1 MLLNESKLKMAA
13 IFQGAVMAVLLLGS
27 YSCGQLPPSQV
38 QGQLTPGDQRGPE
51 PYDSLDWYFP
61 CPFDD
66 AASPERLV
74 VPAQTDP
81 RKLIL
86 EGVGPFNF
94 IKEYMVRLP
103 VKIHG
108 RVCPWKLVHREVT
121 FIVDVSG
128 SMSDTDPEVDVKPI
142 DGVRV
147 DDAAVAKTCGRLK
160 ALEAILAKMPAGKT
174 KFAVATYDSV
184 VVKFS
189 THLFDNKNDLYDDL
203 LRGESAS
210 VKIKDVI
217 CRAGLSTTYKAGLDK
232 AKDILLTGEGAA
244 TKEIIFLSDGEPT
257 DVRADI
263 LATTNDFKTNGV
275 TIGGRK
281 QSISIA
287 TVLLGTAV
295 TSDILKSM
303 ASVDNSVSPPA
314 PIFAKAAN
322 ASDLA
327 DILGRMID
335 NNKLQG
341 SQVQHS
347 GDTPGLPKS
356 TVNVFPLLDSK
367 SQFITSSFILSVE
380 RSQLNYNMSF
390 EYWDTMQNRSSF
402 SGGIHWIPTAT
413 INTFKPAH

>member
-1 MLLNESKLKMAA
+1 MMIHQSKLKVAGIFRGISTAA
-13 IFQGAVMAVLLLGS
+13 FLLGT
-27 YSCGQLPPSQV
+27 YSCGQLPSSQV
-38 QGQLTPGDQRGPE
+38 QGQLTADDERGPE

-66 AASPERLV
+66 ATSPDRLV
-74 VPAQTDP
+74 VPPQTDS

-86 EGVGPFNF
+86 NGVGPFNF

-108 RVCPWKLVHREVT
+108 RVCPWKLVDREVV

-128 SMSDTDPEVDVKPI
+128 SMSGTDPEVDVKPI
-142 DGVRV
+142 EGVKRENN
-147 DDAAVAKTCGRLK
+147 AVAKTCGRMD

-174 KFAVATYDSV
+174 KFAVATYDDRV
-184 VVKFS
+184 VHFS
-189 THLFDNKNDLYDDL
+189 THLFNNKQDLYADL
-203 LRGESAS
+203 LRGEPAT

-217 CRAGLSTTYKAGLDK
+217 CRAGLGTSYKVGLDK
-232 AKDILLTGEGAA
+232 AKAILLTGEAGS
-244 TKEIIFLSDGEPT
+244 TKEMIFLSDGEPQDSKPT
-257 DVRADI
+257 I
-263 LATTNDFKTNGV
+263 LATTADFKTNGV

-287 TVLLGTAV
+287 TLLLGTAV

-327 DILGRMID
+327 DVLGRMID

-341 SQVQHS
+341 SQVLHS

-356 TVNVFPLLDSK
+356 TVNVFPLLDRK
-367 SQFITSSFILSVE
+367 NQFVTSSFILSVE
-380 RSQLNYNMSF
+380 RSQLNYNMGF

-402 SGGIHWIPTAT
+402 SGAIHWIPTLASESQ
-413 INTFKPAH
+413 